1 MRLFPIFLCT
11 FLASPA
17 LSQTSDGSA
26 TGGAKDFY
34 SDEACEVYAELEDYM
49 ASRSTEELRAIGEQ
63 LEAES
68 DSLDAEKMESIT
80 GLSEKTSVFLYASD
94 EDQAMTTMF
103 IGGAFLKASHP
114 VLMEEYVAGQNE
126 ANGTPADSEEAATA
140 NAFFEMVMD
149 GAMEEYKEGCP
160 AD

>member
-1 MRLFPIFLCT
+1 
-11 FLASPA
+11 
-17 LSQTSDGSA
+17 
-26 TGGAKDFY
+26 
-34 SDEACEVYAELEDYM
+34 M
-49 ASRSTEELRAIGEQ
+49 ASRSTEELRAIGQQ

-68 DSLDAEKMESIT
+68 DSLDAERMEAIT

-103 IGGAFLKASHP
+103 LGGALLKASHP
-114 VLMEEYVAGQNE
+114 VLVEEYVAGQNE

-140 NAFFEMVMD
+140 SAFFDMVIA
-149 GAMEEYKEGCP
+149 GAMEEYQEGCP